1 MKRKDRDNPEYREK
15 NRKYQND
22 WYHQNKES
30 ARATRKKRYDEMQQK
45 YRDYK
50 LTKSCIKCGENHP
63 SCLDFHHPDPKI
75 KDVNP
80 SELISKKGWSFE
92 KIAAELDLLE
102 VLCSNCH
109 RKVHA
114 EWRSSISF
122 AS

>member
-1 MKRKDRDNPEYREK
+1 MKRLGRDTPEYREK

-30 ARATRKKRYDEMQQK
+30 ALKTRSQRLSKLRQQ

-63 SCLDFHHPDPKI
+63 ACLDFHHPDPSL

-80 SELISKKGWSFE
+80 SSLMTRKGWSFE

-109 RKVHA
+109 RKVHFDL
-114 EWRSSISF
+114 RNI
-122 AS
+122 